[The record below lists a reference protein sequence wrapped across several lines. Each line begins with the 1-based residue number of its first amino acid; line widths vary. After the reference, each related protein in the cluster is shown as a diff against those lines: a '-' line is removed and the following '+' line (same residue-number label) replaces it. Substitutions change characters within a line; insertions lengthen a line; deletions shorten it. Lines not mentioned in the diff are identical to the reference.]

1 MKTIRTICVFC
12 GSKTGADPAH
22 EATAKRLGA
31 LMAERGIGLV
41 YGGGRIGLMG
51 IVADAVADGGGK
63 VTGVIP
69 EFLMKLEVGNGK
81 VGELIVTDSM
91 HTRKQRMFELS
102 DAMVALP
109 GGLGTLD
116 ETFEIITWKQL
127 QQHAKPVVLI
137 NVNGYWNPFAA
148 LVEATIDGGFAHPKI
163 RDLYT
168 MVADADAVFD
178 ALADAPEP
186 DVEVLTSHL

>member
-1 MKTIRTICVFC
+1 MKTIRSICVFC

-22 EATAKRLGA
+22 EETAKRLGA

-41 YGGGRIGLMG
+41 YGGGCIGLMG
-51 IVADAVADGGGK
+51 IIADAVAGGGGT

-69 EFLMKLEVGNGK
+69 EFLMKLDVGNSE

-91 HTRKQRMFELS
+91 HSRKQRMFELS

-127 QQHAKPVVLI
+127 QQHTKPIVLI
-137 NVNGYWNPFAA
+137 NVSGYWDPFAA
-148 LVEATIDGGFAHPKI
+148 LVGATIVGGFAHPKI

-168 MVADADAVFD
+168 MVGDADAVFA
-178 ALADAPEP
+178 ALAAAPEP

>member
-1 MKTIRTICVFC
+1 MKTIRSICVFC

-22 EATAKRLGA
+22 EETAKRLGA

-41 YGGGRIGLMG
+41 YGGGCIGLMG
-51 IVADAVADGGGK
+51 IIADAVAGGGGT

-69 EFLMKLEVGNGK
+69 EFLMKLDVGNSE

-91 HTRKQRMFELS
+91 HSRKQRMFELS

-127 QQHAKPVVLI
+127 QQHTKPIVLI
-137 NVNGYWNPFAA
+137 NVSGYWDPFAA
-148 LVEATIDGGFAHPKI
+148 LVEATIVGGFAHPKI

-168 MVADADAVFD
+168 MVGDADAVFA
-178 ALADAPEP
+178 ALAAAPEP